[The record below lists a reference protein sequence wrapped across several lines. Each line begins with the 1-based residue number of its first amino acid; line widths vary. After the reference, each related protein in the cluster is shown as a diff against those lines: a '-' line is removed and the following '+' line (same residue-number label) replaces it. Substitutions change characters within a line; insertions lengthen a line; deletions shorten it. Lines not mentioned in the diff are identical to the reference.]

1 METEEIKQMISKK
14 VAVVKE
20 SFISLFEI
28 FTDAFPLD
36 QYEDEFDEYTL
47 AVLSYNATILMMEK
61 ILNYSDYFERECHIT
76 ERNRKRMLKDM
87 KTMKLLDY
95 PNSHFDHDYVKNV
108 VDNIC
113 RNAK

>member
-14 VAVVKE
+14 GAVVKE
-20 SFISLFEI
+20 SFKSFFGI
-28 FTDAFPLD
+28 FIDAFPLD